1 MLKMEKGD
9 RGWDSVPSSDTYAL
23 CHGSS
28 HDVHPAVE
36 ASQLFLKGR
45 STSRLSL
52 FTGTLLW
59 SQLGECIFRDP
70 FCFCQVPLPV

>member
-23 CHGSS
+23 CYGSS

-45 STSRLSL
+45 STSRLSCGPSWEDASL
-52 FTGTLLW
+52 EIPSVFARCLYSCGPICCL
-59 SQLGECIFRDP
+59 
-70 FCFCQVPLPV
+70 